1 MAETKRR
8 ARGEDSIYYD
18 RSRNRWAG
26 TITVGWKPDGR
37 RDRIIVRGRTKTEV
51 KEKLRTKHQELA
63 AGIRT
68 PAHYTVGRCLK
79 DWLETLHSQAESTVT
94 GYRIMVRHLAGL
106 IGTVKL
112 VELKV
117 RDVDFALG
125 KLAQRPST
133 RSVRLARMILIQAI
147 RNAMVNDL
155 VVRNVAD
162 LAAVPTG
169 KPGRPSRSLNLEQ
182 ALAVLDAA
190 KGERLW
196 PYVAVSMLGGIR
208 TEEARVLRW
217 PEVDLEVGAVA
228 VDRSVRRTGE
238 TKTEKSRRVFQI
250 PEIAVEALR
259 DLVLK
264 QAAAWA
270 KAGTAWKE
278 NNLVFCTSLG
288 GPMYATDVG
297 MEFKRITE
305 KAGLGRDWTPRELR
319 HTFVSLLS
327 SSGGPIEQIADAVG
341 HSSTRTTDVVYRNQ
355 LRPVTRT
362 AAVALGPLFESRGK
376 SDGGQS

>member
-8 ARGEDSIYYD
+8 ARGEDSIFYD
-18 RSRNRWAG
+18 QSRNRWAG

-51 KEKLRTKHQELA
+51 KDRLRTKHLEHA
-63 AGIRT
+63 AGVRA
-68 PAHYTVGRCLK
+68 PARYTVEQCLK
-79 DWLETLHSQAESTVT
+79 DWLETLNTQAESTVT
-94 GYRIMVRHLAGL
+94 GYRIMVRHLVELLGS
-106 IGTVKL
+106 VKL

-125 KLAQRPST
+125 KLAQRLST

-162 LAAVPTG
+162 LAAVPAG
-169 KPGRPSRSLNLEQ
+169 KPGRPSKSLTLDQ

-190 KGERLW
+190 KEERLW

-208 TEEARVLRW
+208 TEEARALRW
-217 PEVDLEVGAVA
+217 SEVDLEAGTVA
-228 VDRSVRRTGE
+228 VYRSVRRTGE
-238 TKTEKSRRVFQI
+238 TKTERSRRVFQI

-264 QAAAWA
+264 QAAARA
-270 KAGTAWKE
+270 KAGAAWKE

-288 GPMYATDVG
+288 GPMYATDVRLP
-297 MEFKRITE
+297 E
-305 KAGLGRDWTPRELR
+305 P
-319 HTFVSLLS
+319 
-327 SSGGPIEQIADAVG
+327 
-341 HSSTRTTDVVYRNQ
+341 
-355 LRPVTRT
+355 
-362 AAVALGPLFESRGK
+362 
-376 SDGGQS
+376 

>member
-8 ARGEDSIYYD
+8 ARGEDSIFYD
-18 RSRNRWAG
+18 RSRDRF
-26 TITVGWKPDGR
+26 TV
-37 RDRIIVRGRTKTEV
+37 E
-51 KEKLRTKHQELA
+51 H
-63 AGIRT
+63 
-68 PAHYTVGRCLK
+68 CLK
-79 DWLETLHSQAESTVT
+79 DWLATLNTQAETTVT
-94 GYRIMVRHLAGL
+94 GYRIMARHLIEL
-106 IGTVKL
+106 IGNVKL
-112 VELKV
+112 AELKV
-117 RDVDFALG
+117 RDVQFALG
-125 KLAQRPST
+125 KLAERLST

-155 VVRNVAD
+155 VVRNVAE

-169 KPGRPSRSLNLEQ
+169 EPGRPSRSLNLEQ

-208 TEEARVLRW
+208 TEEARALRW
-217 PEVDLEVGAVA
+217 SQVDLEAGTVA
-228 VDRSVRRTGE
+228 IYRSVRPTGE

-250 PEIAVEALR
+250 PEIAVAALR
-259 DLVLK
+259 ELVLT
-264 QAAAWA
+264 QAADRA

-288 GPMYATDVG
+288 GPMCATDVR

-327 SSGGPIEQIADAVG
+327 DSGVPIEQIADAVG
-341 HSSTRTTDVVYRNQ
+341 HSSTRTTEVVYRHQ

-362 AAVALGPLFESRGK
+362 AAIALGPLFESRGK
-376 SDGGQS
+376 TDGGQSGSLGYQDLD